1 MVNLILKFVSA
12 SRAAGLRVSTS
23 EVLDCMNQL
32 RLVDTLDELQFATV
46 LRSNFAKNYK
56 DQDKFNQLYHLF
68 FHEFRK
74 NAGNVHPESITDQ
87 VEKLLEG
94 MKKDLDP
101 TRISQSLLDFLA
113 GEPVAFLQEIRDID
127 TPDANQGEGSS
138 LNMAPLIRR
147 IEIMLSVGSMRSFV
161 SRYLTENR
169 NKIKYEVRQ
178 ELSGYFNDRLDS
190 AQDLL
195 NHDKRRG
202 KKKEKR
208 KSYDQHLNK
217 LGEQSFSS
225 LTPREVAEM
234 REVISQLVRKI
245 KDIVTRRYAA
255 KNRGILD
262 VKKTLRRASKYQ
274 GVPVEIIFRKKPP
287 RRSKIVVLCDVSSSV
302 WSAARFML
310 NMLYSL
316 QECFTRVRSFIFVA
330 GLDEVTNIFENNEI
344 NQAIDKVLKEADI
357 DYNAG
362 TDYGLTFRRFKIDHM
377 DILNKKTTLIIIGD
391 GRTNYSN
398 PEECILDEMREKCR
412 RVIWLNPETERF
424 WGYGD
429 SEMFRYEEHCHE
441 VRECQ
446 NLNQLVTFINDLVL

>member
-1 MVNLILKFVSA
+1 MVNLILNFVSA

-23 EVLDCMNQL
+23 EVLDCINQL
-32 RLVDTLDELQFATV
+32 KLVDTLDEPQFCTV

-74 NAGNVHPESITDQ
+74 NAGNVHPDSIAQQ
-87 VEKLLEG
+87 VEKLLAK
-94 MKKDLDP
+94 MNAALDQ
-101 TRISQSLLDFLA
+101 TRISQALQDFLA
-113 GEPVAFLQEIRDID
+113 GNPIAFLQEVRQID
-127 TPDANQGEGSS
+127 APDDGQTEGSG

-147 IEIMLSVGSMRSFV
+147 IEIMLSMGSMRTFV
-161 SRYLTENR
+161 SKYLTENR
-169 NKIKYEVRQ
+169 NKIRYEVRQ
-178 ELSGYFNDRLDS
+178 ELSAYFNDRLDS
-190 AQDLL
+190 AQNLL
-195 NHDKRRG
+195 NQDKRRG
-202 KKKEKR
+202 PKKEKR

-225 LTPREVAEM
+225 LTPREVEEM

-255 KNRGILD
+255 RNRGILD
-262 VKKTLRRASKYQ
+262 VKKTLRRAAKYQ
-274 GVPVEIIFRKKPP
+274 GVPVELIFRKKPP

-330 GLDEVTNIFENNEI
+330 GLDEVTEIFENNEI

-377 DILNKKTTLIIIGD
+377 DILNKKTTQIG
-391 GRTNYSN
+391 RAH
-398 PEECILDEMREKCR
+398 
-412 RVIWLNPETERF
+412 V
-424 WGYGD
+424 
-429 SEMFRYEEHCHE
+429 
-441 VRECQ
+441 
-446 NLNQLVTFINDLVL
+446 